1 MAETR
6 ILPVRNINSSACRG
20 TLRLSCAQGGTR
32 LEPMLRCRDAGSITL
47 YAMLRRGRITRAE
60 ADGAGFFVAASDVA
74 GAIILLDGTIA
85 GAAFYG
91 ISAAERERA
100 FTAVRMEETRRQS
113 AQKRQSCPCAA
124 EREEPQLSSPVSPA
138 EPTSPQEQYQPSAVQ
153 SSAEEG
159 DTEPKSDVGRALLE
173 RANRLFTPPDANAE
187 PFVPRPYVRDE
198 QPAAAPKP
206 IPPIEQQPSC
216 RNRCRGNSRRR

>member
-6 ILPVRNINSSACRG
+6 ILPVRSINSSACRG
-20 TLRLSCAQGGTR
+20 TLRLSCVQGGPR
-32 LEPMLRCRDAGSITL
+32 LEPMLRCRDAAGVTL
-47 YAMLRRGRITRAE
+47 YAMLRRGRVTRAE
-60 ADGAGFFVAASDVA
+60 ADGAGYFVAANDVA
-74 GAIILLDGTIA
+74 GAIILMDGTIA

-91 ISAAERERA
+91 ISAAARERA
-100 FTAVRMEETRRQS
+100 FTAVRMEEARRQGE
-113 AQKRQSCPCAA
+113 QKRQSCPCTA
-124 EREEPQLSSPVSPA
+124 EREEPQLLPPVGPA
-138 EPTSPQEQYQPSAVQ
+138 EPTSPQEQYQSAAAQ
-153 SSAEEG
+153 NTAEEG
-159 DTEPKSDVGRALLE
+159 DAEPKSDVGRALLE

-187 PFVPRPYVRDE
+187 PFVPRPYVRNE

>member
-6 ILPVRNINSSACRG
+6 ILPVRSINSSACRG
-20 TLRLSCAQGGTR
+20 TLRLSCVQGGTR
-32 LEPMLRCRDAGSITL
+32 LEPMLQCRKAGSVTL
-47 YAMLRRGRITRAE
+47 YAMLRRGRVTRAE

-74 GAIILLDGTIA
+74 GAIILIDGTIA

-91 ISAAERERA
+91 IGAAERERA
-100 FTAVRMEETRRQS
+100 FTAVRMEEARRQS
-113 AQKRQSCPCAA
+113 AQKRQGCLRITAP
-124 EREEPQLSSPVSPA
+124 EEPQLSPPICPA
-138 EPTSPQEQYQPSAVQ
+138 EPTSPQEQYQPAAAQ
-153 SSAEEG
+153 NSAEEG
-159 DTEPKSDVGRALLE
+159 DAEPKSDVGRALLE

-198 QPAAAPKP
+198 QPAAAQKP

>member
-6 ILPVRNINSSACRG
+6 ILPVRSINSSACRG
-20 TLRLSCAQGGTR
+20 TLRLSCVQGGTR
-32 LEPMLRCRDAGSITL
+32 LEPMLRCRDAAGITL
-47 YAMLRRGRITRAE
+47 YAMLRRGRVTRAE
-60 ADGAGFFVAASDVA
+60 ADGASYFVAANDVA
-74 GAIILLDGTIA
+74 GAIILMDGTIA

-91 ISAAERERA
+91 ISAAARERA
-100 FTAVRMEETRRQS
+100 FTAVRMEEARRQGE
-113 AQKRQSCPCAA
+113 QKRQSCPCAA
-124 EREEPQLSSPVSPA
+124 APEEPQLLPPICPA
-138 EPTSPQEQYQPSAVQ
+138 EPTSPQEQLKSAPVQ

-159 DTEPKSDVGRALLE
+159 ETEPKSDVGRALLE

-187 PFVPRPYVRDE
+187 PFVPRPYVRNE

-216 RNRCRGNSRRR
+216 RNRCRGNNRRR

>member
-20 TLRLSCAQGGTR
+20 TLRLSCVQGGTR
-32 LEPMLRCRDAGSITL
+32 LEPMLRCRDAAGITL
-47 YAMLRRGRITRAE
+47 YAMLRRGRVMRAD
-60 ADGAGFFVAASDVA
+60 ADGAGYFVAANDVA
-74 GAIILLDGTIA
+74 GAIILMDGTIA

-91 ISAAERERA
+91 ISAGARERA
-100 FTAVRMEETRRQS
+100 FTAVRMEEARRQGE
-113 AQKRQSCPCAA
+113 QRRQSCPYTAA
-124 EREEPQLSSPVSPA
+124 PEEPQLSPPICPA
-138 EPTSPQEQYQPSAVQ
+138 ELTSPQEQLKSAPVQ

-159 DTEPKSDVGRALLE
+159 ETGPKSDVGRALLE

-187 PFVPRPYVRDE
+187 PFVPRPYVRNE

-216 RNRCRGNSRRR
+216 RNRCRGNNRRR

>member
-6 ILPVRNINSSACRG
+6 ILPVRSINSSACRG
-20 TLRLSCAQGGTR
+20 TLRLSCVQGGTR
-32 LEPMLRCRDAGSITL
+32 LEPMLQCRKAGSVTL
-47 YAMLRRGRITRAE
+47 YAMLRRGRVTRAE

-74 GAIILLDGTIA
+74 GAIILIDGTIA

-91 ISAAERERA
+91 ITAAERERA
-100 FTAVRMEETRRQS
+100 FTAVRMEEARRQS
-113 AQKRQSCPCAA
+113 AQKRQGCPCTAA
-124 EREEPQLSSPVSPA
+124 PEEPQLSPPICPA
-138 EPTSPQEQYQPSAVQ
+138 EPTLPQEQYRPAPVQ
-153 SSAEEG
+153 NSAEEG
-159 DTEPKSDVGRALLE
+159 DAEPKSDVGRALLE

-198 QPAAAPKP
+198 QPAAAQKP

>member
-6 ILPVRNINSSACRG
+6 ILPVRSINSSACRG
-20 TLRLSCAQGGTR
+20 TLRLSCAQGGTQ
-32 LEPMLRCRDAGSITL
+32 LEPMLQCRKAGSVTL
-47 YAMLRRGRITRAE
+47 YAMLRRGRVTRAE

-74 GAIILLDGTIA
+74 GAIILIDGTIA

-91 ISAAERERA
+91 ITAAERERA
-100 FTAVRMEETRRQS
+100 FTAVRMEEARRQS
-113 AQKRQSCPCAA
+113 AQKRQGCPCTAA
-124 EREEPQLSSPVSPA
+124 PEEPQLSPPICPA
-138 EPTSPQEQYQPSAVQ
+138 EPTAPREQYQPAAAQ
-153 SSAEEG
+153 NSAEEG
-159 DTEPKSDVGRALLE
+159 DAEPKSDVGRALLE

>member
-6 ILPVRNINSSACRG
+6 ILPVRSINSSACRG
-20 TLRLSCAQGGTR
+20 TLKLSCVQGGTR
-32 LEPMLRCRDAGSITL
+32 LEPMLRCRDAAGITL
-47 YAMLRRGRITRAE
+47 YAMLRRGRVTRAE
-60 ADGAGFFVAASDVA
+60 ADGAGYFVAANDVA
-74 GAIILLDGTIA
+74 GAIILMDGTIA

-91 ISAAERERA
+91 ISAAARERA
-100 FTAVRMEETRRQS
+100 FTAVRMDEARRQGE
-113 AQKRQSCPCAA
+113 QKRQSCPCAA
-124 EREEPQLSSPVSPA
+124 EREEPQLCPA
-138 EPTSPQEQYQPSAVQ
+138 EPTAPQEQYRPAPVQ
-153 SSAEEG
+153 NSAEDGE
-159 DTEPKSDVGRALLE
+159 TEPKSDVGRALLE

-187 PFVPRPYVRDE
+187 PFVPRPYVRNE

>member
-6 ILPVRNINSSACRG
+6 ILPVRSINSSACRG
-20 TLRLSCAQGGTR
+20 TLRLSCVQGGTR
-32 LEPMLRCRDAGSITL
+32 LEPMLRCRDAAGITL
-47 YAMLRRGRITRAE
+47 YAMLRRGRVTRAE
-60 ADGAGFFVAASDVA
+60 ADGASYFVAANDVA
-74 GAIILLDGTIA
+74 GAIILMDGTIA

-91 ISAAERERA
+91 ISAAARERA
-100 FTAVRMEETRRQS
+100 FTAVRMEEARRQGE
-113 AQKRQSCPCAA
+113 QKRQSCPCAA
-124 EREEPQLSSPVSPA
+124 AREEPQLLPPVSPA
-138 EPTSPQEQYQPSAVQ
+138 EPTSPQEQLKSAPVP

-159 DTEPKSDVGRALLE
+159 ETEPKSDVGRALLE

>member
-6 ILPVRNINSSACRG
+6 ILPVRSINSSACRG
-20 TLRLSCAQGGTR
+20 TLKLSCVQGGTR
-32 LEPMLRCRDAGSITL
+32 LEPMLQCRKAGSVTL
-47 YAMLRRGRITRAE
+47 YAMLRRGRVMRAD
-60 ADGAGFFVAASDVA
+60 ADGAGYFVAANDVA
-74 GAIILLDGTIA
+74 GAIILMDGTIA

-91 ISAAERERA
+91 ISAAA
-100 FTAVRMEETRRQS
+100 
-113 AQKRQSCPCAA
+113 
-124 EREEPQLSSPVSPA
+124 REEPQLSPPISPA
-138 EPTSPQEQYQPSAVQ
+138 EPTSPQEQYRPAPVQ
-153 SSAEEG
+153 NSAEDGE
-159 DTEPKSDVGRALLE
+159 TEPKSDVGRALLE

-187 PFVPRPYVRDE
+187 PFVPRPYVRNE

>member
-6 ILPVRNINSSACRG
+6 ILPVRSINSSACRG
-20 TLRLSCAQGGTR
+20 TLKLSCVQGGTR
-32 LEPMLRCRDAGSITL
+32 LEPMLQCRKAGSVTL
-47 YAMLRRGRITRAE
+47 YAMLRRGRVTRAE

-74 GAIILLDGTIA
+74 GAIILIDGTIV

-91 ISAAERERA
+91 ITAAERERA
-100 FTAVRMEETRRQS
+100 FTAVRMEEARRQS
-113 AQKRQSCPCAA
+113 AQKRQGCPCTAA
-124 EREEPQLSSPVSPA
+124 PEEPQLLPPICPA
-138 EPTSPQEQYQPSAVQ
+138 EPTSPQEQLKSAPVQ

-159 DTEPKSDVGRALLE
+159 ETEPKSDVGRALLE

-216 RNRCRGNSRRR
+216 RNRCRGNNRRR

>member
-6 ILPVRNINSSACRG
+6 ILPVRSINSSACRG
-20 TLRLSCAQGGTR
+20 TLRLSCVQGGTR
-32 LEPMLRCRDAGSITL
+32 LEPMLRCRDAAGITL
-47 YAMLRRGRITRAE
+47 YAMLRRGRVTRAE
-60 ADGAGFFVAASDVA
+60 ADGASYFVAANDVA
-74 GAIILLDGTIA
+74 GAIILMDGTIA

-91 ISAAERERA
+91 ISAAARERA
-100 FTAVRMEETRRQS
+100 FTAVRMEEARRQGE
-113 AQKRQSCPCAA
+113 QKRQSCPCAA
-124 EREEPQLSSPVSPA
+124 APEEPQLLPPICPA
-138 EPTSPQEQYQPSAVQ
+138 EPTSPQEQLKSAPVQ

-159 DTEPKSDVGRALLE
+159 ETEPKSDVGRALLE

-206 IPPIEQQPSC
+206 IPPIEQQPSY
-216 RNRCRGNSRRR
+216 RPRCRGNSRRR

>member
-6 ILPVRNINSSACRG
+6 ILPVRSINSSACRG
-20 TLRLSCAQGGTR
+20 TLKLSCVQGGMR
-32 LEPMLRCRDAGSITL
+32 LEPMLQCRKAGSVTL
-47 YAMLRRGRITRAE
+47 YAMLRRGRVTRAE

-74 GAIILLDGTIA
+74 GAIILIDGMIA

-91 ISAAERERA
+91 ITAAERERA
-100 FTAVRMEETRRQS
+100 FTAVRMEEARRQS
-113 AQKRQSCPCAA
+113 AQKRQGCPCAA
-124 EREEPQLSSPVSPA
+124 TPEEPQLSPPICPA
-138 EPTSPQEQYQPSAVQ
+138 EPTAPQEQYQPAAAQ
-153 SSAEEG
+153 NSAEEG
-159 DTEPKSDVGRALLE
+159 DAEPKSDVGRALLE

-198 QPAAAPKP
+198 QPAAAQKP

>member
-6 ILPVRNINSSACRG
+6 ILPVRSINSSACRG
-20 TLRLSCAQGGTR
+20 TLKLSCVQGGMR
-32 LEPMLRCRDAGSITL
+32 LEPMLQCRKAGSVTL
-47 YAMLRRGRITRAE
+47 YAMLRRGRVTRAE

-74 GAIILLDGTIA
+74 GAIILIDGMIA

-91 ISAAERERA
+91 ITAAERERA
-100 FTAVRMEETRRQS
+100 FTAVRMEEARRQS
-113 AQKRQSCPCAA
+113 AQKRQGCPCAA
-124 EREEPQLSSPVSPA
+124 AREEPQLLPPVSPA
-138 EPTSPQEQYQPSAVQ
+138 EPTSPQEQLKSAPVQ
-153 SSAEEG
+153 NSAEEG
-159 DTEPKSDVGRALLE
+159 ETEPKSDVGRALLE

-187 PFVPRPYVRDE
+187 PFVPRPYVRNE

-216 RNRCRGNSRRR
+216 RNRCRGNSGRR

>member
-6 ILPVRNINSSACRG
+6 ILPVRSINSSACRG
-20 TLRLSCAQGGTR
+20 TLKLSCVQGGTR
-32 LEPMLRCRDAGSITL
+32 LEPMLQCRKAGSVTL
-47 YAMLRRGRITRAE
+47 YAMLRRGRVTRAE

-74 GAIILLDGTIA
+74 GAIILIDGTIV

-91 ISAAERERA
+91 ITAAERERA
-100 FTAVRMEETRRQS
+100 FTAVRMEEARRQS
-113 AQKRQSCPCAA
+113 AQKRQGCPCTAA
-124 EREEPQLSSPVSPA
+124 PEEPQLLPPICPA
-138 EPTSPQEQYQPSAVQ
+138 EPTSPQEQYQPAPVQNSAD
-153 SSAEEG
+153 EG
-159 DTEPKSDVGRALLE
+159 ETEPKSDVGRALLE

-198 QPAAAPKP
+198 QPAAAQKP

-216 RNRCRGNSRRR
+216 RNRCRGNNRRR

>member
-20 TLRLSCAQGGTR
+20 TLKLSCAQGGTR
-32 LEPMLRCRDAGSITL
+32 LETMLRCRDAAGITL
-47 YAMLRRGRITRAE
+47 YAMLRRGRVMRAD

-100 FTAVRMEETRRQS
+100 FTAVRMEEARRQS
-113 AQKRQSCPCAA
+113 SQKRQSCPCAA
-124 EREEPQLSSPVSPA
+124 APDGPQLSPPVCPA
-138 EPTSPQEQYQPSAVQ
+138 EPNSPQEQYQPAAAQ

-159 DTEPKSDVGRALLE
+159 ETEPKSDVGRALLE

-187 PFVPRPYVRDE
+187 PFVPRPYVRNE

-216 RNRCRGNSRRR
+216 RNRCRRNNRRR

>member
-6 ILPVRNINSSACRG
+6 ILPVRSINSSACRG
-20 TLRLSCAQGGTR
+20 TLRLSCVQGGTR
-32 LEPMLRCRDAGSITL
+32 LEPMLRCRDAAGVTL
-47 YAMLRRGRITRAE
+47 YAMLRRGRVTRAE
-60 ADGAGFFVAASDVA
+60 ADAAGYFVAANDVA
-74 GAIILLDGTIA
+74 GAIILMDGTIA

-91 ISAAERERA
+91 ISAAARERA
-100 FTAVRMEETRRQS
+100 FTAVRMEEARRQGE
-113 AQKRQSCPCAA
+113 QKRQSCPCTA
-124 EREEPQLSSPVSPA
+124 EREEPQLLPPVGPA
-138 EPTSPQEQYQPSAVQ
+138 EPTSPQEQYQSAAAQ
-153 SSAEEG
+153 NTAEEG
-159 DTEPKSDVGRALLE
+159 DAEPKSDVGRALLE

-187 PFVPRPYVRDE
+187 PFVPRPYVRNE

>member
-6 ILPVRNINSSACRG
+6 ILPIRSINSSACRG
-20 TLRLSCAQGGTR
+20 TLKLSCVQGGMR
-32 LEPMLRCRDAGSITL
+32 LEPMLQCRKTGSVTL
-47 YAMLRRGRITRAE
+47 YAMLRRGRVTRAE

-74 GAIILLDGTIA
+74 GAIILIDGTIA

-91 ISAAERERA
+91 ITAAERERA
-100 FTAVRMEETRRQS
+100 FTAVRMEEARRQS
-113 AQKRQSCPCAA
+113 AQKRQGCPCAA
-124 EREEPQLSSPVSPA
+124 APEEPQLSPPICPA
-138 EPTSPQEQYQPSAVQ
+138 EPTAPQEQYRPAPVQ
-153 SSAEEG
+153 NSAEEG
-159 DTEPKSDVGRALLE
+159 ETEPKSDVGRALLE

-198 QPAAAPKP
+198 QPAAAQKP